1 MILPGVGRAVLD
13 RKDRT
18 NPLATEE
25 NLRERVER
33 QLRLDILAG
42 TIEPG
47 TVFSVPSLSRSLGIS
62 TTPVREALLQLAAD
76 DLLQP
81 IRNRGFR
88 VVDPTL
94 DELRNLFE
102 VRVQLEAQAF
112 AKVVRAGAV
121 DVDDLIEM
129 GRRDRES
136 CARDRDVPAYLAADR
151 SFHESLLSRAG
162 NPILTGIVM
171 KLRDKMRLYGI
182 RSEAGR
188 TRQNASVAEH
198 YRIVDLV
205 TGRVKDDA
213 TTLMTDHIMAWE
225 PVFTEAVLIRPIN

>member
-1 MILPGVGRAVLD
+1 MLD

-121 DVDDLIEM
+121 DVNDLMKWADEIA
-129 GRRDRES
+129 R
-136 CARDRDVPAYLAADR
+136 AVRDRDVPAYLVADR
-151 SFHESLLSRAG
+151 SFHEALLSRAG

-182 RSEAGR
+182 RSKAGR
-188 TRQNASVAEH
+188 TRQDASVAEH

-213 TTLMTDHIMAWE
+213 ITLMTDHIMAWE
-225 PVFTEAVLIRPIN
+225 PVFTEAVLMRTIN

>member
-1 MILPGVGRAVLD
+1 MLD

-33 QLRLDILAG
+33 QLRVDILAG

-121 DVDDLIEM
+121 DVDDLMKWADEIA
-129 GRRDRES
+129 R
-136 CARDRDVPAYLAADR
+136 AVRDRDVPAYLVADR
-151 SFHESLLSRAG
+151 SFHESLLCRAG

-182 RSEAGR
+182 RSKAGR
-188 TRQNASVAEH
+188 ARQDASVAEH

-213 TTLMTDHIMAWE
+213 MTLMTDHIMAWE
-225 PVFTEAVLIRPIN
+225 PVFTEAVLMRPIN

>member
-1 MILPGVGRAVLD
+1 MD

-25 NLRERVER
+25 NLREWVER

-62 TTPVREALLQLAAD
+62 TTPVREALLQLTAD

-121 DVDDLIEM
+121 DVADLMKWADEI
-129 GRRDRES
+129 
-136 CARDRDVPAYLAADR
+136 ARAVQDRDVPAYLAADR

-188 TRQNASVAEH
+188 TRQDASVAEH

-205 TGRVKDDA
+205 SGRVEDDA
-213 TTLMTDHIMAWE
+213 TTLMTNHIMAWE
-225 PVFTEAVLIRPIN
+225 PVFTEAVLMQSIN

>member
-1 MILPGVGRAVLD
+1 MLD

-112 AKVVRAGAV
+112 AKVVRAGTV
-121 DVDDLIEM
+121 DVDDLMKWADKIA
-129 GRRDRES
+129 R
-136 CARDRDVPAYLAADR
+136 AVRDRDVPAYLVADR
-151 SFHESLLSRAG
+151 SFHEALLSRAG

-182 RSEAGR
+182 RSKAGR
-188 TRQNASVAEH
+188 ARQDASVAEH

-213 TTLMTDHIMAWE
+213 MTLMTDHIMAWE
-225 PVFTEAVLIRPIN
+225 PVFTEAVLMRSIN

>member
-1 MILPGVGRAVLD
+1 MLD

-121 DVDDLIEM
+121 DVNDLMKWADEIA
-129 GRRDRES
+129 R
-136 CARDRDVPAYLAADR
+136 AVRDRDVPAYLVADR
-151 SFHESLLSRAG
+151 SFHEALLSRAG

-182 RSEAGR
+182 RSKAGR
-188 TRQNASVAEH
+188 TRQDASVAEH

-213 TTLMTDHIMAWE
+213 MTLMTDHIMAWE
-225 PVFTEAVLIRPIN
+225 PVFTEAVLMRRIN

>member
-1 MILPGVGRAVLD
+1 MLD

-121 DVDDLIEM
+121 DVNDLMKWADEIA
-129 GRRDRES
+129 R
-136 CARDRDVPAYLAADR
+136 AVRDRDVPAYLVADR
-151 SFHESLLSRAG
+151 SFHEALLSRAG

-182 RSEAGR
+182 RSKAGR
-188 TRQNASVAEH
+188 TRQDASVAEH

-213 TTLMTDHIMAWE
+213 MTLMTDHIMAWE
-225 PVFTEAVLIRPIN
+225 PVFTEAVLMRTIN

>member
-1 MILPGVGRAVLD
+1 MD
-13 RKDRT
+13 CKDRT

-121 DVDDLIEM
+121 DVNDLMKWADEIA
-129 GRRDRES
+129 R
-136 CARDRDVPAYLAADR
+136 AVRDRDVPAYLVADR
-151 SFHESLLSRAG
+151 SFHEALLSRAG

-182 RSEAGR
+182 RSKAGR
-188 TRQNASVAEH
+188 TRQDASVAEH

-213 TTLMTDHIMAWE
+213 MTLMTDHIMAWE
-225 PVFTEAVLIRPIN
+225 PVFTEAVLMRRIN

>member
-1 MILPGVGRAVLD
+1 VLD

-121 DVDDLIEM
+121 DVDDLMNWADEIA
-129 GRRDRES
+129 R
-136 CARDRDVPAYLAADR
+136 AVRDRDVPAYLVADR
-151 SFHESLLSRAG
+151 SFHEALLSRAG

-182 RSEAGR
+182 RSKAGR
-188 TRQNASVAEH
+188 TRQDASVAEH

-213 TTLMTDHIMAWE
+213 MTLMTDHIMAWE
-225 PVFTEAVLIRPIN
+225 PVFTEAVLMRPIN

>member
-1 MILPGVGRAVLD
+1 MLD

-25 NLRERVER
+25 NLREWVER

-62 TTPVREALLQLAAD
+62 TTPVREALLQLTAD

-121 DVDDLIEM
+121 DVADLMKWADEI
-129 GRRDRES
+129 
-136 CARDRDVPAYLAADR
+136 ARAVQDRDVPAYLAADR

-188 TRQNASVAEH
+188 TRQDASVAEH

-205 TGRVKDDA
+205 SGRVEDDA
-213 TTLMTDHIMAWE
+213 TTLMTNHIMAWE
-225 PVFTEAVLIRPIN
+225 PVFTEAVLMQSIN

>member
-1 MILPGVGRAVLD
+1 MLD

-121 DVDDLIEM
+121 DVNDLTKWADEIA
-129 GRRDRES
+129 R
-136 CARDRDVPAYLAADR
+136 AVRDRDVPAYLVADR
-151 SFHESLLSRAG
+151 SFHEALLSRAG

-182 RSEAGR
+182 RSKAGR
-188 TRQNASVAEH
+188 TRQDASVAEH

-213 TTLMTDHIMAWE
+213 MTLMTDHIMAWE
-225 PVFTEAVLIRPIN
+225 PVFTEAVLMRSIN

>member
-1 MILPGVGRAVLD
+1 VLD

-121 DVDDLIEM
+121 DVDDLMRWADEIA
-129 GRRDRES
+129 R
-136 CARDRDVPAYLAADR
+136 AVRDRDVPAYLVADR
-151 SFHESLLSRAG
+151 SFHEALLSRAG

-182 RSEAGR
+182 RSKAGR
-188 TRQNASVAEH
+188 TRQDASVAEH

-213 TTLMTDHIMAWE
+213 MTLMTDHIMAWE
-225 PVFTEAVLIRPIN
+225 PVFTEAVLMRSIN

>member
-1 MILPGVGRAVLD
+1 MLD

-121 DVDDLIEM
+121 DVNDLTKWADEIA
-129 GRRDRES
+129 R
-136 CARDRDVPAYLAADR
+136 AVRDRDVPAYLVADR
-151 SFHESLLSRAG
+151 SFHEALLSRAG

-182 RSEAGR
+182 RSKAGR
-188 TRQNASVAEH
+188 TRQDASVAEH

-213 TTLMTDHIMAWE
+213 MTLMTDHIMAWE
-225 PVFTEAVLIRPIN
+225 PVFTEAVLMRRIN

>member
-1 MILPGVGRAVLD
+1 MLD

-121 DVDDLIEM
+121 DVDDLMNWADEIA
-129 GRRDRES
+129 R
-136 CARDRDVPAYLAADR
+136 AVRDRDVPAYLVADR
-151 SFHESLLSRAG
+151 SFHEALLSRAG

-182 RSEAGR
+182 RSKAGR
-188 TRQNASVAEH
+188 TRQDASVAEH

-213 TTLMTDHIMAWE
+213 MTLMTDHIMAWE
-225 PVFTEAVLIRPIN
+225 PVFTEAVLMRPIN

>member
-1 MILPGVGRAVLD
+1 MLD

-112 AKVVRAGAV
+112 AKVVRAGAA
-121 DVDDLIEM
+121 DVNDLMKWADEIA
-129 GRRDRES
+129 R
-136 CARDRDVPAYLAADR
+136 AVRDRDVPAYLVADR
-151 SFHESLLSRAG
+151 SFHEALLSRAG

-182 RSEAGR
+182 RSKAGR
-188 TRQNASVAEH
+188 TRQDASVAEH

-213 TTLMTDHIMAWE
+213 ITLMTDHIMAWE
-225 PVFTEAVLIRPIN
+225 PVFTEAVLMRTTN

>member
-1 MILPGVGRAVLD
+1 MLD
-13 RKDRT
+13 CKDRT

-121 DVDDLIEM
+121 DVNDLMKWADEIA
-129 GRRDRES
+129 R
-136 CARDRDVPAYLAADR
+136 AVRDRDVPAYLVADR
-151 SFHESLLSRAG
+151 SFHEALLSRAG

-182 RSEAGR
+182 RSKAGR
-188 TRQNASVAEH
+188 TRQDASVAEH

-213 TTLMTDHIMAWE
+213 MTLMTDHIMAWE
-225 PVFTEAVLIRPIN
+225 PVFTEAVLMRRIN

>member
-1 MILPGVGRAVLD
+1 VLD

-18 NPLATEE
+18 NPLAVEE
-25 NLRERVER
+25 NLRKRVER

-112 AKVVRAGAV
+112 AKVVRAGVV
-121 DVDDLIEM
+121 DVDDLLKWADEIA
-129 GRRDRES
+129 R
-136 CARDRDVPAYLAADR
+136 AVRDRDVPAYLAADR

-188 TRQNASVAEH
+188 TRQDASVAEH

-205 TGRVKDDA
+205 TGRAKDDA

-225 PVFTEAVLIRPIN
+225 PVFTEAVLMRSIN

>member
-1 MILPGVGRAVLD
+1 MLD

-18 NPLATEE
+18 NPLAAEE

-121 DVDDLIEM
+121 EVDDLMKRADEIA
-129 GRRDRES
+129 R
-136 CARDRDVPAYLAADR
+136 AVRDRDVPAYLAADR
-151 SFHESLLSRAG
+151 SFHEALLSRAG

-188 TRQNASVAEH
+188 TRQDASVAEH

-213 TTLMTDHIMAWE
+213 ATLMTDHIMAWE
-225 PVFTEAVLIRPIN
+225 PVFTEAVLTNSSK

>member
-1 MILPGVGRAVLD
+1 MLD

-121 DVDDLIEM
+121 DVNDLTKWADEIE
-129 GRRDRES
+129 R
-136 CARDRDVPAYLAADR
+136 AVRDRDVPAYLVADR
-151 SFHESLLSRAG
+151 SFHEALLSRAG

-182 RSEAGR
+182 RSKAGR
-188 TRQNASVAEH
+188 TRQDASVAEH

-213 TTLMTDHIMAWE
+213 MTLMTDHIMAWE
-225 PVFTEAVLIRPIN
+225 PVFTEAVLMRSIN

>member
-1 MILPGVGRAVLD
+1 VLD

-33 QLRLDILAG
+33 QLRVDILAG

-121 DVDDLIEM
+121 DVDDLMKWADEIA
-129 GRRDRES
+129 R
-136 CARDRDVPAYLAADR
+136 AVRDRDVPAYLVADR
-151 SFHESLLSRAG
+151 SFHEALLSRAG

-182 RSEAGR
+182 RSKAGR
-188 TRQNASVAEH
+188 TRQDASVAEH

-213 TTLMTDHIMAWE
+213 MTLMTDHIMAWE
-225 PVFTEAVLIRPIN
+225 PVFTEAVLMRPIN

>member
-1 MILPGVGRAVLD
+1 MD

-18 NPLATEE
+18 HPLATEE

-121 DVDDLIEM
+121 DVDDLMKWADEIA
-129 GRRDRES
+129 R
-136 CARDRDVPAYLAADR
+136 AVRDRDVPAYLVADR
-151 SFHESLLSRAG
+151 SFHEALLSRAG

-182 RSEAGR
+182 RSKAGR
-188 TRQNASVAEH
+188 TRQDASVAEH

-213 TTLMTDHIMAWE
+213 MTLMTDHIMAWE
-225 PVFTEAVLIRPIN
+225 PVFTEAVLMRPIN

>member
-1 MILPGVGRAVLD
+1 MLD

-121 DVDDLIEM
+121 DVDDLMRWADEIA
-129 GRRDRES
+129 R
-136 CARDRDVPAYLAADR
+136 AVRDRDVPAYLVADR
-151 SFHESLLSRAG
+151 SFHEALLSRAG

-182 RSEAGR
+182 RSKAGR
-188 TRQNASVAEH
+188 TRQDASVAEH

-213 TTLMTDHIMAWE
+213 MTLMTDHIMAWE
-225 PVFTEAVLIRPIN
+225 PVFTEAVLMRPIN

>member
-1 MILPGVGRAVLD
+1 MLD

-18 NPLATEE
+18 NPLAVEE

-62 TTPVREALLQLAAD
+62 TTPVREALLQLTAD

-112 AKVVRAGAV
+112 AKVVRAGVV
-121 DVDDLIEM
+121 DVDDLLKWADEIA
-129 GRRDRES
+129 R
-136 CARDRDVPAYLAADR
+136 AVRDRDVPAYLAADR

-182 RSEAGR
+182 RSDAGR
-188 TRQNASVAEH
+188 TRQDASVAEH

-205 TGRVKDDA
+205 TGRAKDDA

-225 PVFTEAVLIRPIN
+225 PVFTEAVLMRSIT

>member
-1 MILPGVGRAVLD
+1 MLD
-13 RKDRT
+13 SKDRT
-18 NPLATEE
+18 IPLAVEE

-47 TVFSVPSLSRSLGIS
+47 MVFSVPSLSRSLGIS

-81 IRNRGFR
+81 IRNRGFQ

-112 AKVVRAGAV
+112 VKVVRAGVV
-121 DVDDLIEM
+121 DVDDLTKWADEIA
-129 GRRDRES
+129 R
-136 CARDRDVPAYLAADR
+136 AVRDRDVPAYLAADR
-151 SFHESLLSRAG
+151 SFHEALLSRAG

-188 TRQNASVAEH
+188 RRQDASVAEH
-198 YRIVDLV
+198 YRIVELV
-205 TGRVKDDA
+205 TGRLKDDA
-213 TTLMTDHIMAWE
+213 TTLMTEHIMAWE
-225 PVFTEAVLIRPIN
+225 PVFTEAVLTRSAN

>member
-1 MILPGVGRAVLD
+1 MLD

-121 DVDDLIEM
+121 DVNDLIKWADEIA
-129 GRRDRES
+129 R
-136 CARDRDVPAYLAADR
+136 AVRDRDVPAYLVADR
-151 SFHESLLSRAG
+151 SFHEALLSRAG

-182 RSEAGR
+182 RSKAGR
-188 TRQNASVAEH
+188 TRQDASVAEH

-213 TTLMTDHIMAWE
+213 MTVMTDHIMAWE
-225 PVFTEAVLIRPIN
+225 PIFTEAVLMRSIN

>member
-1 MILPGVGRAVLD
+1 MLD

-121 DVDDLIEM
+121 DVDDLMKWADEIA
-129 GRRDRES
+129 R
-136 CARDRDVPAYLAADR
+136 AVRDRDVPAYLVADR
-151 SFHESLLSRAG
+151 SFHEALLSRAG

-182 RSEAGR
+182 RSKAGR
-188 TRQNASVAEH
+188 TRQDASVAEH

-213 TTLMTDHIMAWE
+213 MTLMTDHIMAWE
-225 PVFTEAVLIRPIN
+225 PVFTEAVLMRPIN

>member
-1 MILPGVGRAVLD
+1 MLD

-18 NPLATEE
+18 NPPGGEE

-33 QLRLDILAG
+33 RLRLDILAG

-47 TVFSVPSLSRSLGIS
+47 TVFSVPSLSRALGMS
-62 TTPVREALLQLAAD
+62 TTPVREALLQLASD

-94 DELRNLFE
+94 DELRHLLE
-102 VRVQLEAQAF
+102 IRVQLEGQAF
-112 AKVVRAGAV
+112 VKVLRAGSSEADELMASADEIARAV
-121 DVDDLIEM
+121 
-129 GRRDRES
+129 RDE
-136 CARDRDVPAYLAADR
+136 DVPAYLAADLA
-151 SFHESLLSRAG
+151 FHEALLARAG

-171 KLRDKMRLYGI
+171 KLRDRMRLYGI
-182 RSEAGR
+182 RSLAGR
-188 TRQNASVAEH
+188 IRQDESVAEH

-205 TGRVKDDA
+205 RGRIEGDA
-213 TTLMTDHIMAWE
+213 MTLMTNHIMAWE
-225 PVFTEAVLIRPIN
+225 PVFTEAVLARAAR

>member
-1 MILPGVGRAVLD
+1 MLD

-18 NPLATEE
+18 NPPGGEE

-33 QLRLDILAG
+33 RLRLDILAG

-47 TVFSVPSLSRSLGIS
+47 TVFSVPSLSRALGMS
-62 TTPVREALLQLAAD
+62 TTPVREALLQLASD

-94 DELRNLFE
+94 DELRHLLE
-102 VRVQLEAQAF
+102 IRVQLEGQAF
-112 AKVVRAGAV
+112 VKVLRAGPSEADELMASADEIARAV
-121 DVDDLIEM
+121 
-129 GRRDRES
+129 RDE
-136 CARDRDVPAYLAADR
+136 DVPAYLAADLA
-151 SFHESLLSRAG
+151 FHEALLARAG

-171 KLRDKMRLYGI
+171 KLRDRMRLYGI
-182 RSEAGR
+182 RSLAGR
-188 TRQNASVAEH
+188 TRQDESVAEH

-205 TGRVKDDA
+205 RGRIEGDA
-213 TTLMTDHIMAWE
+213 MTLMTNHIMAWE
-225 PVFTEAVLIRPIN
+225 PVFTEAVLARTAR